1 LQVDGHIPTK
11 DRGKR
16 SFEALSGVIY
26 RPSCL
31 EFVDQHHHQ
40 ITDKSCVVS
49 ALDDDLKTIKTYLH
63 HAALKQGLSQQT
75 RVTALAD
82 GAITAGLSSLSWNL
96 IAKL

>member
-1 LQVDGHIPTK
+1 
-11 DRGKR
+11 
-16 SFEALSGVIY
+16 
-26 RPSCL
+26 
-31 EFVDQHHHQ
+31 
-40 ITDKSCVVS
+40 VVS

-82 GAITAGLSSLSWNL
+82 GVTAGLSSLSWNL